1 MNVPQRQKS
10 TFKQEIRL
18 SPATLDLMSLAHRT
32 VAAQTSQLEGA
43 AADLFR
49 RCEQLREELSNQV
62 KQMSEISSR
71 IQRLDRGNGDEVHTS
86 RDFDS
91 RIESAKERQQ
101 KLSDRH
107 EALRRNLARAG
118 TAGRNLSAKEIG
130 WAQEITGLAKMV
142 GVEIEEADE
151 DHEERQPVSGNVLD
165 ERYGSVSLKELLLT
179 IFYDIF

>member
-1 MNVPQRQKS
+1 
-10 TFKQEIRL
+10 
-18 SPATLDLMSLAHRT
+18 MSLVHRT

-49 RCEQLREELSNQV
+49 RCEQLREELGNQV
-62 KQMSEISSR
+62 KQMSELSSR
-71 IQRLDRGNGDEVHTS
+71 IQRLDRGNGDNVHTS

-107 EALRRNLARAG
+107 EVLRRKLARTG
-118 TAGRNLSAKEIG
+118 TSGRNLSAKEIG
-130 WAQEITGLAKMV
+130 WTQEITGLAKMV

-151 DHEERQPVSGNVLD
+151 DHEERQPVSGNALN
-165 ERYGSVSLKELLLT
+165 ERYGSVSLKN
-179 IFYDIF
+179 YS